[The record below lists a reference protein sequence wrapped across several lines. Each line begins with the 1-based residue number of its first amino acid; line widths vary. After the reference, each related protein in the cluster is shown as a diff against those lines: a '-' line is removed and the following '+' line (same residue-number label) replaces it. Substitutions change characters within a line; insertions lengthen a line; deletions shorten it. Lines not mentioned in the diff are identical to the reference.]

1 MKNMRIAT
9 WLWRFFFINYI
20 FCSLEFIARERD
32 KRLFK
37 EMELVAMTKIDGYA
51 KDMISKIL
59 SI

>member
-1 MKNMRIAT
+1 MTMA
-9 WLWRFFFINYI
+9 I
-20 FCSLEFIARERD
+20 FLYQLHICSLEFIAGERD